1 VGGGALILK
10 VHEDIEEEDDDNDNE
25 GQRFAFFIIW

>member
-10 VHEDIEEEDDDNDNE
+10 VHEDMEEKDNDNDNE
-25 GQRFAFFIIW
+25 GRIFAFFIIW